1 MYVVVAIPARIKSSR
16 LPNKV
21 LAEIKGKP
29 MIKRVLEQ
37 VSKTKLVDELY
48 LCTDDEQLNRNAT
61 EWGFKSIMTGKNF
74 NSGSSRTS
82 SVIKKLSSGNNL
94 NETLIIN
101 VQGDQPFINPK
112 IIDQMVLFSKK
123 QTIIPEVVTPIYK
136 IKGQD
141 LHNPNLVKTLITSK
155 KEIIYFSRSA
165 LPFIRDK
172 DKETWSTEY
181 QYWGHVGIY
190 GYRGDILQQWN
201 SLPESNL
208 EKLEKLEQLRLI
220 DAGIKFSAFE
230 VEGDFLSIDTQDQ
243 LELARKICVED

>member
-16 LPNKV
+16 LPNKI
-21 LAEIKGKP
+21 LADIKGKP

-37 VSKTKLVDELY
+37 VSKAKLVDELY
-48 LCTDDEQLNRNAT
+48 LCTDDEQLNRNAI

-74 NSGSSRTS
+74 SSGSSRIS

-94 NETLIIN
+94 NDTLVIN
-101 VQGDQPFINPK
+101 VQGDQPFINPN
-112 IIDQMVLFSKK
+112 IIDEMVLFSEK
-123 QTIIPEVVTPIYK
+123 QRRIPEVITPIYK

-172 DKETWSTEY
+172 DKEIWSTEY

>member
-1 MYVVVAIPARIKSSR
+1 M
-16 LPNKV
+16 
-21 LAEIKGKP
+21 
-29 MIKRVLEQ
+29 
-37 VSKTKLVDELY
+37 
-48 LCTDDEQLNRNAT
+48 
-61 EWGFKSIMTGKNF
+61 
-74 NSGSSRTS
+74 
-82 SVIKKLSSGNNL
+82 
-94 NETLIIN
+94 
-101 VQGDQPFINPK
+101 
-112 IIDQMVLFSKK
+112 
-123 QTIIPEVVTPIYK
+123 
-136 IKGQD
+136 
-141 LHNPNLVKTLITSK
+141 HNPNLVKTLITSK